1 MGWDWV
7 GTSNFM
13 CTGAR
18 YTFFTTTL
26 TKYFGGV
33 FFIGCVYCMY
43 ACMYIYIYI
52 YMVPACNPTPRPVMV
67 MVPHPAP
74 GMGGSLVWMYACM
87 HACR

>member
-43 ACMYIYIYI
+43 ACMYIYIHGTGLQ
-52 YMVPACNPTPRPVMV
+52 PHTSPRHGHGSPPRPWN
-67 MVPHPAP
+67 
-74 GMGGSLVWMYACM
+74 GGVSCMDVCM
-87 HACR
+87 HACM